1 MTSTDQLAMSAVH
14 DVTLKIKQ
22 IKNNSNGKKF
32 YLTIHILLMYWLCFI
47 KTIHSFKIIFKLYLV
62 IRIINNSQIILN
74 DFRFYTNLC
83 NDCNNC
89 IRITAYTIRPIA
101 LEIDGIGNC
110 V

>member
-47 KTIHSFKIIFKLYLV
+47 KTTFFQ
-62 IRIINNSQIILN
+62 NNL
-74 DFRFYTNLC
+74 
-83 NDCNNC
+83 
-89 IRITAYTIRPIA
+89 
-101 LEIDGIGNC
+101 
-110 V
+110 